1 MKKTA
6 GYYLA
11 FIAIGMTAAIM
22 GPTLPDLAAQ
32 TKTGISGIG
41 ILFTL
46 RAIGYLIGAWLG
58 GRMYDR
64 IQGHSLMTG
73 SLVLMS
79 ITLFLVPL
87 SAYLWLLMAVV
98 LVMGFA
104 EGIIDVGGN
113 AMLVWVHG
121 SKVGPFINGL
131 HFFFGAGAFV
141 APLIVAQTLN
151 AGGSRLAYWVI
162 AVLVAAPALWIVWLP
177 SPASQATQTEG
188 KEQKTTNPLLL
199 GLIALFLFLYVG
211 VEIGYSGWLFTYAV
225 ETNLAAE
232 ASAAYLTSLFWGF
245 FTFGRLL
252 SIPIATR
259 LRPRHVL
266 QLDFLGGF
274 LALIGMVL
282 FTKVPGALWVGS
294 CLLGVSIASMFP
306 TMISLAE
313 RHMTMSGQV
322 TSIFFIASGF
332 GAMSLP
338 WLIGQFFSFIGPVYM
353 VSVVLG
359 IFLLALGALIAIGQV
374 LANRTKSLNP

>member
-1 MKKTA
+1 MKNTA

-121 SKVGPFINGL
+121 SKVGPFMNGL

-282 FTKVPGALWVGS
+282 FTKVPSALWVGS